1 MLLLLPI
8 HIYLY
13 IQTQFQG
20 AKCLRVEMVVP
31 VNHTDIVPTSVN
43 VTMTLAGTILWY
55 RKRRRV
61 EQGKHRLATRL
72 LTTDKEG
79 V

>member
-1 MLLLLPI
+1 
-8 HIYLY
+8 
-13 IQTQFQG
+13 
-20 AKCLRVEMVVP
+20 MVVP